1 MKKPL
6 LCIMGI
12 LGIML
17 IGVPSAIAQ
26 PNPFETGGAE
36 EPLLEASPSG
46 GLSASTYTDR
56 ARQAVRGPFEAAPP
70 PMAVKEREAMPP
82 ELMMEPEMGM
92 IPPGMVPQPQQP
104 LPTPTP
110 FVRMIRVV
118 TGRRVKCAVTGQL
131 LEDVRYE
138 EVPETMKDQFY
149 DDGTHGDE
157 VANDGTYTN
166 IEEINDVI
174 GVEAFELEI
183 RLVNLLLAAENF
195 GPLGFFRLFV
205 LTDDP
210 VSLIP
215 KRILTEEDLDTKLE
229 SWANIFLRMFRK
241 NKDDIYSEFYS
252 LYVPPPPPKPKF
264 PMPPGFNPVEM
275 EKAKEERQRMGME
288 TGVLGEPVGAA
299 SGRYYET
306 EMFVGR

>member
-1 MKKPL
+1 MKKQI
-6 LCIMGI
+6 LCIIGM
-12 LGIML
+12 LGIMM
-17 IGVPSAIAQ
+17 IAVPIVGQ
-26 PNPFETGGAE
+26 LNPFETGGAE
-36 EPLLEASPSG
+36 EPLLESSPSG
-46 GLSASTYTDR
+46 GLSASTYTGR
-56 ARQAVRGPFEAAPP
+56 AREAVRGPFEPP
-70 PMAVKEREAMPP
+70 PAPVAPKEREAIPP
-82 ELMMEPEMGM
+82 EMMGPEMAMMMRAEMGAQ
-92 IPPGMVPQPQQP
+92 PTPQ

-118 TGRRVKCAVTGQL
+118 TGRRVKCAVTGEL

-174 GVEAFELEI
+174 GPKALELEI
-183 RLVNLLLAAENF
+183 KLINLLLAAESY
-195 GPLGFFRLFV
+195 GPLGFFRLFT
-205 LTDDP
+205 LTDEP

-252 LYVPPPPPKPKF
+252 LYVPPPPLKPKY

-275 EKAKEERQRMGME
+275 EKAKEAQKKMGV
-288 TGVLGEPVGAA
+288 GVLGEPIGAA
-299 SGRYYET
+299 SSRYYET
-306 EMFVGR
+306 EMFMGR